1 MSKREKVAY
10 VLAEGIVCEDCI
22 TEEERARSTRKD
34 TRIVERGPAGP
45 VPDEVDICMR
55 CKKII

>member
-10 VLAEGIVCEDCI
+10 VLAEGIVCDDCI
-22 TEEERARSTRKD
+22 TEEERARSD
-34 TRIVERGPAGP
+34 TRIVEGGPAGP
-45 VPDEVDICMR
+45 VPDEVDICTR